1 MTKKSTTK
9 TSKSV
14 VKITKTDDDP
24 EQPNV
29 VKNTKK
35 DTETRKESSEAPK
48 NTAKI
53 VANNYT
59 IASELSRIKRKRP
72 QAVTNTPRWYHFV
85 ALIAV
90 LALAGF
96 AIFKLINRFDMS
108 LLGAAHSVDV
118 YYGCVT
124 STDGKLNL
132 DELKPRSFGLYA
144 GDMFGKNGLT
154 ANENDAYVRI
164 VQFEK
169 DYVVVDRHSDDNEW
183 AQYTIDYGT
192 EQSVYLENDREDC
205 ANILHFT
212 IY

>member
-1 MTKKSTTK
+1 MTKKSTAK
-9 TSKSV
+9 TSKPV
-14 VKITKTDDDP
+14 VKITKTDDDS

-35 DTETRKESSEAPK
+35 DTKTHEESSEAPK
-48 NTAKI
+48 NTTKTM
-53 VANNYT
+53 ANNYT
-59 IASELSRIKRKRP
+59 IESELSRIKRKQP
-72 QAVTNTPRWYHFV
+72 QAVTNTPHWYHFV

-96 AIFKLINRFDMS
+96 AIFKLINRFDVS
-108 LLGAAHSVDV
+108 LLGAEHSVDV

-124 STDGKLNL
+124 STDGKPNL
-132 DELKPRSFGLYA
+132 DELKPRSFGLHV

-183 AQYTIDYGT
+183 AQRTVDYGT
-192 EQSVYLENDREDC
+192 EQSVYLEDDREDC